1 MRGNRTGPSALSGLR
16 PGPHGGCA
24 PATPS
29 EKLKN
34 LFLESKNKG
43 GLAASFAPAFRL
55 ILQLENASR
64 RAAGRRCRVYAGN
77 VRQACEKISARF
89 QVTSPANQ

>member
-1 MRGNRTGPSALSGLR
+1 MRGNRMGPSALSGLR

-29 EKLKN
+29 ERLKN
-34 LFLESKNKG
+34 LSLKAKNKG

-55 ILQLENASR
+55 ILRLENAAGGLFFLGPFLPGAPFLSGGPFGGLLVVVR
-64 RAAGRRCRVYAGN
+64 RN
-77 VRQACEKISARF
+77 
-89 QVTSPANQ
+89 